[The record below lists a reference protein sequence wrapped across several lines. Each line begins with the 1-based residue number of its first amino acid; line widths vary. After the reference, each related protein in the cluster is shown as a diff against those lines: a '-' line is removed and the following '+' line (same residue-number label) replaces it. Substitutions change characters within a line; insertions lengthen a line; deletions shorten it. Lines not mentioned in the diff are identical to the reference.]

1 MNFDKVRTT
10 VPARSTFCLAMTQI
24 GWPLGE
30 LVVGLFGMATLDSFH
45 NKTLGDNNNWAT
57 FSMTLPSFGVTIDTL
72 KAKVEV
78 RLVWVLRVF

>member
-1 MNFDKVRTT
+1 MMGLRTT
-10 VPARSTFCLAMTQI
+10 VPARSTFGLTMTQI

-45 NKTLGDNNNWAT
+45 DKTLGGNNNWAT
-57 FSMTLPSFGVTIDTL
+57 FSVTLPSFGVTIDTL

-78 RLVWVLRVF
+78 RLVLVLRVF

>member
-1 MNFDKVRTT
+1 M
-10 VPARSTFCLAMTQI
+10 PARSTFCLAMTQI
-24 GWPLGE
+24 GCWPLGE

-57 FSMTLPSFGVTIDTL
+57 FSMTLPSFGVAIDTL

>member
-1 MNFDKVRTT
+1 MIGLRTT

-30 LVVGLFGMATLDSFH
+30 LVVGLFGMATFDSFH